1 MASDGLG
8 RAVPRSNPVTT
19 VVLRPDPV
27 VAGVPRL
34 TSDGSTGGG
43 GRKAACGRPPC
54 SPLLLFLLP
63 LLPARCRHHGCPPPA
78 LRVAAAVRRWTSTLT
93 WPTRASPPRWT
104 SRTRKVLPSEFHLFS
119 DIFVCAIFGKL
130 PIASSSADDHGGG
143 CNPSEAGGCFPGGG
157 SRLVDSID
165 HTWAEEAVDSMMGL
179 LAASSLGGA
188 FSWGVLL
195 PAMVRPARWDEAS
208 AG

>member
-8 RAVPRSNPVTT
+8 GAVPRSNPVTT

-27 VAGVPRL
+27 AAGVPRL
-34 TSDGSTGGG
+34 TSHGSTGGG
-43 GRKAACGRPPC
+43 GRRAACGRPPC

-63 LLPARCRHHGCPPPA
+63 LLPARCRHRGCPPPA
-78 LRVAAAVRRWTSTLT
+78 CRVAAAVCRWTSTLT
-93 WPTRASPPRWT
+93 RPPRASPPRWT
-104 SRTRKVLPSEFHLFS
+104 SRTREAFS
-119 DIFVCAIFGKL
+119 SQSIHETSIYNPTKL
-130 PIASSSADDHGGG
+130 LAADDHGGG
-143 CNPSEAGGCFPGGG
+143 CNSREAGGCCPGGG

-195 PAMVRPARWDEAS
+195 PAMARPARWDEAS